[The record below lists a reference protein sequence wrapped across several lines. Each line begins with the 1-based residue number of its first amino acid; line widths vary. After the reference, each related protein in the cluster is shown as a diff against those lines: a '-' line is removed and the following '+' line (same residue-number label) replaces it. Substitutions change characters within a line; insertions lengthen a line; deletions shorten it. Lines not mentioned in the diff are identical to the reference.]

1 MREEPDSLCAT
12 FINLELPST
21 DLDEG
26 VFDAMDK
33 FIENAKLAGALGFRG
48 HEHVARLTEEVADFE
63 RGADAT
69 MSKNR
74 AGGAKASEIA
84 KANEWEE
91 PLTDDSQR

>member
-48 HEHVARLTEEVADFE
+48 HEHVARLTEEVAESVSQREFILA
-63 RGADAT
+63 RKRRAL
-69 MSKNR
+69 KNR
-74 AGGAKASEIA
+74 RMVYGLSNTTNA
-84 KANEWEE
+84 AN
-91 PLTDDSQR
+91 